1 MNAAQLE
8 SDAIEMA
15 LKTLRLIQL
24 LCEGHF
30 EPLQARCYFSVGIA
44 AGRR

>member
-30 EPLQARCYFSVGIA
+30 EPLQARRGIGVGA
-44 AGRR
+44 AGGRL